1 MITQIRGRLVEKN
14 PTYVVV
20 DCAGVG
26 YLLHVS
32 LQTFSSLPT
41 DENIRLFTH
50 LSIREDAHTL
60 YGFISKTEREVFKLL
75 ISVSG
80 VGPNIARTMLSS
92 MSSEEV
98 QNAIASE
105 NVALIQ
111 SVKGIGAKTAQ
122 RVIVDLKDK
131 ILKTFDID
139 EVSLSSNN
147 TNKEEALSALE
158 VLGFNRRQSEKVIT
172 AILKDTPNETVELLI
187 KKALKNL

>member
-20 DCAGVG
+20 DCSGVG
-26 YLLHVS
+26 YMLHIS
-32 LQTFSSLPT
+32 LQTYSSLP
-41 DENIRLFTH
+41 DEELVKLYTH

-60 YGFISKTEREVFKLL
+60 YGFHTKTEREVFLLL

-80 VGPNIARTMLSS
+80 VGPSIARTMLSS
-92 MSSEEV
+92 MTSEEV

-105 NVALIQ
+105 DVRLIQ

-139 EVSLSSNN
+139 EVSVVTNN
-147 TNKEEALSALE
+147 TNKDEALSALE
-158 VLGFNRRQSEKVIT
+158 VLGFNKKQSEKVVSN
-172 AILKDTPNETVELLI
+172 ILKETPDASVELLI
-187 KKALKNL
+187 KKALKSL

>member
-26 YLLHVS
+26 YMLHIS
-32 LQTFSSLPT
+32 LQTFSALSD
-41 DENIRLFTH
+41 DENVRLFAH
-50 LSIREDAHTL
+50 LSVREDAHTL

-80 VGPNIARTMLSS
+80 VGPSIARTMLSS

-105 NVALIQ
+105 NVTLIQ
-111 SVKGIGAKTAQ
+111 SVKGIGLKTAQ

-139 EVSLSSNN
+139 ELSLNTNN

-158 VLGFNRRQSEKVIT
+158 VLGFNRKQSEKVI
-172 AILKDTPNETVELLI
+172 AVILKDSPNETVELLI

>member
-26 YLLHVS
+26 YMLHIS
-32 LQTFSSLPT
+32 LQTFSALSD
-41 DENIRLFTH
+41 DENVRLFAH
-50 LSIREDAHTL
+50 LSVREDAHTL
-60 YGFISKTEREVFKLL
+60 YGFISKIEREVFKLL

-80 VGPNIARTMLSS
+80 VGPSIARTMLSS

-105 NVALIQ
+105 NVTLIQ
-111 SVKGIGAKTAQ
+111 SVKGIGLKTAQ

-139 EVSLSSNN
+139 ELSLNTNN

-158 VLGFNRRQSEKVIT
+158 VLGFNRKQSEKAIAV
-172 AILKDTPNETVELLI
+172 ILKDSPNETVELLI

>member
-20 DCAGVG
+20 DCSGVG
-26 YLLHVS
+26 YLLHIS
-32 LQTFSSLPT
+32 LQTFSALSD
-41 DENIRLFTH
+41 DENVRLFAH
-50 LSIREDAHTL
+50 LSVREDAHTL

-80 VGPNIARTMLSS
+80 VGPSIARTMLSS

-98 QNAIASE
+98 QNAIATE
-105 NVALIQ
+105 NVTLIQ

-131 ILKTFDID
+131 ILKTFNID
-139 EVSLSSNN
+139 EVSLNINN

-158 VLGFNRRQSEKVIT
+158 VLGFNRKQSEKAIAV
-172 AILKDTPNETVELLI
+172 ILKDSPNETVELLI

>member
-1 MITQIRGRLVEKN
+1 MITQIRGKLVEKN

-26 YLLHVS
+26 YLLHIS
-32 LQTFSSLPT
+32 LNTFSSLL
-41 DENIRLFTH
+41 EGEAVLLYTH

-60 YGFISKTEREVFKLL
+60 FGFISKTEREVFKLL

-80 VGPNIARTMLSS
+80 VGPSIARTMLSS
-92 MSSEEV
+92 MTSEEI
-98 QNAIASE
+98 QQAIASE
-105 NVALIQ
+105 NVAVIQ

-139 EVSLSSNN
+139 TISIDSNN
-147 TNKEEALSALE
+147 TYKEEALSALE
-158 VLGFNRRQSEKVIT
+158 VLGFQRKQSEKVI
-172 AILKDTPNETVELLI
+172 LEVLKEHKDTSVEKLI
-187 KKALKNL
+187 KLALKSL

>member
-14 PTYVVV
+14 PTEVVV
-20 DCAGVG
+20 DCNGVG
-26 YLLHVS
+26 YLLHIS
-32 LQTFSSLPT
+32 LNTFSALPT
-41 DENIRLFTH
+41 DENVVLYTH

-60 YGFISKTEREVFKLL
+60 FGFINKTEREVFKLL

-80 VGPNIARTMLSS
+80 VGPSIARTMCSS
-92 MSSEEV
+92 MTSEEI

-105 NVALIQ
+105 NVRVIQ

-139 EVSLSSNN
+139 EVSVTASN
-147 TNKEEALSALE
+147 TNKDEALSALE
-158 VLGFNRRQSEKVIT
+158 VLGFQRKQSDKIVN
-172 AILKDTPNETVELLI
+172 AVLKENPDATVEKII
-187 KKALKNL
+187 KLALKNL

>member
-32 LQTFSSLPT
+32 LQTFSALPT

-80 VGPNIARTMLSS
+80 VGPSIARTMLSS

-131 ILKTFDID
+131 IIKTFDID